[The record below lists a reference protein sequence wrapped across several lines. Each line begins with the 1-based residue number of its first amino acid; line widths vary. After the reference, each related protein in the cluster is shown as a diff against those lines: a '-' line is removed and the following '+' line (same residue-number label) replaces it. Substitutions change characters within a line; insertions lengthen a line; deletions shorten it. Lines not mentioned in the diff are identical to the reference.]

1 LAIFSEYGVFT
12 LIHYVSSGGE
22 LIDRALQSLL
32 TCYGA
37 SYQRHVFP
45 VLPDWQLDEF
55 LCDREAHAIV
65 SECDP
70 VRFNIYL
77 ERLPLSIDTPAH
89 WWQILPP
96 CHRELQKIVSLVEGF
111 TTKYRHLKY
120 SFLLSHA
127 YAADIWKTIFT
138 RVDSLTLKTIGQKN
152 ILVILP
158 DIDLQKLNYTDRD
171 SPMERLRQRQ
181 VRSCLIYPRADR
193 FTNAKVAD
201 LLSIV
206 SQIHPYFYYQSK

>member
-1 LAIFSEYGVFT
+1 MIN
-12 LIHYVSSGGE
+12 YVSSGGE
-22 LIDRALQSLL
+22 LVDRALQTLL

-37 SYQRHVFP
+37 SYQQHVFDK
-45 VLPDWQLDEF
+45 LPDWQLDE
-55 LCDREAHAIV
+55 LMCDRQVHAIV

-77 ERLPLSIDTPAH
+77 DRLPLSIDTRAH
-89 WWQILPP
+89 WWQVLPP
-96 CHRELQKIVSLVEGF
+96 CHRELQKIVSLVAGF

-120 SFLLSHA
+120 SFLLSQA

-158 DIDLQKLNYTDRD
+158 DIDLQKLNYTGCD
-171 SPMERLRQRQ
+171 SPMERAFRQRQ

-193 FTNAKVAD
+193 FTNAKVAE
-201 LLSIV
+201 LV
-206 SQIHPYFYYQSK
+206 STLCQLQPFFHY

>member
-1 LAIFSEYGVFT
+1 

-22 LIDRALQSLL
+22 LVDRALQTLL

-37 SYQRHVFP
+37 SYQQHVFHQ
-45 VLPDWQLDEF
+45 LPDWQLDE
-55 LCDREAHAIV
+55 LMCDDRVHAIV

-70 VRFNIYL
+70 LQFSLYL
-77 ERLPLSIDTPAH
+77 DRLPLKIDTRAH

-96 CHRELQKIVSLVEGF
+96 CHRELQNIVSLVAGI

-120 SFLLSHA
+120 SFLLSQA

-152 ILVILP
+152 ILVTLP
-158 DIDLQKLNYTDRD
+158 DIDLQKLNYTDRN
-171 SPMERLRQRQ
+171 RQIC
-181 VRSCLIYPRADR
+181 SCLIYPRSDR
-193 FTNAKVAD
+193 YTNAKVAE
-201 LLSIV
+201 LLSTLC
-206 SQIHPYFYYQSK
+206 QLQPFFHY

>member
-1 LAIFSEYGVFT
+1 

-22 LIDRALQSLL
+22 LVDRALQTLL

-37 SYQRHVFP
+37 SYQQNVFHQ
-45 VLPDWQLDEF
+45 LPDWQLDE
-55 LCDREAHAIV
+55 LMCDDRVHAIV

-70 VRFNIYL
+70 LQFSLYL
-77 ERLPLSIDTPAH
+77 DRLPLKIDTRAH

-96 CHRELQKIVSLVEGF
+96 CHRELQNIVSLVAGI

-120 SFLLSHA
+120 SFLLSQA

-152 ILVILP
+152 ILVTLP
-158 DIDLQKLNYTDRD
+158 DIDLQKLNYTDRN
-171 SPMERLRQRQ
+171 RQIC
-181 VRSCLIYPRADR
+181 SCLIYPRSDR
-193 FTNAKVAD
+193 YTNAKVAE
-201 LLSIV
+201 LLSTLC
-206 SQIHPYFYYQSK
+206 QLQPFFHY

>member
-1 LAIFSEYGVFT
+1 LAIIYEYGVFA
-12 LIHYVSSGGE
+12 LINYVSSGGE
-22 LIDRALQSLL
+22 LVDRALQTLL

-37 SYQRHVFP
+37 SYQRYMFDTIA
-45 VLPDWQLDEF
+45 DWQLDE
-55 LCDREAHAIV
+55 LMCDHQVHAIV

-77 ERLPLSIDTPAH
+77 ERLPLSIDTRAH
-89 WWQILPP
+89 WWQVLPP
-96 CHRELQKIVSLVEGF
+96 CHRELQKIVSLVAGF

-120 SFLLSHA
+120 SFLLSQA

-152 ILVILP
+152 ILVRVP
-158 DIDLQKLNYTDRD
+158 DIDLQKLNYTDRN
-171 SPMERLRQRQ
+171 RQ

-193 FTNAKVAD
+193 YTNAKVAE
-201 LLSIV
+201 LLSTLCQV
-206 SQIHPYFYYQSK
+206 QPFFHY

>member
-1 LAIFSEYGVFT
+1 MIN
-12 LIHYVSSGGE
+12 YVSSGGE
-22 LIDRALQSLL
+22 LVVREASALPNRALQTLL

-37 SYQRHVFP
+37 SYQQHVFHR
-45 VLPDWQLDEF
+45 LPEWQLDE
-55 LCDREAHAIV
+55 LLWDDRVHAIV

-77 ERLPLSIDTPAH
+77 ERLPLCIDTRAH
-89 WWQILPP
+89 LWQVLPP
-96 CHRELQKIVSLVEGF
+96 CHRELQKIVSLVAGF

-120 SFLLSHA
+120 SFLLSQA

-152 ILVILP
+152 TLVRLP
-158 DIDLQKLNYTDRD
+158 DIDLQKINYTDRN
-171 SPMERLRQRQ
+171 RQ

-193 FTNAKVAD
+193 
-201 LLSIV
+201 
-206 SQIHPYFYYQSK
+206 